1 MDKVYKLIW
10 QYFGYEHKSVGE
22 KYSHF
27 MSIIHKFTEEYGKEV
42 QNIIKDEIS
51 IYRNKPEILAVQT
64 LFWCMQEY
72 MNNQLK
78 GNMRFTWIPYIK
90 EFAEKLVK
98 FRHDR
103 QPLLKS
109 IYDKREELYASYLHD
124 EGGLNDLCTDIDPF
138 SVFGLFN
145 RGIRHENRI
154 NSTKVFKELLDIS
167 SDIPTDFEGVPI
179 MNNQKSYFFGYK
191 SRRGRKDIDNLWS
204 LFEKLIGNEDIEAIY
219 NTVIKQYGINVN
231 ITMALFWIRPNDFL
245 ALDSTNREMNK
256 EQLKYI
262 MKNKPKDLE
271 VEIFIHGAIC
281 FAFSG
286 RCFLSD
292 FLSCRSANLGD
303 CSQSCRWS
311 YNLYA
316 EEKNN
321 PGELMP
327 IETSEYGTSIF
338 SSKDLC
344 LIKEIPEIIEMGVDS
359 LKIEGRLKTEY
370 YVASVVNSYRN
381 AIDDY
386 EKDPENFDY
395 TKYLNELEKVKTRG
409 LTTFYFND
417 RSNKDIQE
425 YGGRQYN
432 ENYEFGG
439 KIIEY
444 NEEKSIIEI
453 KNKLQVGDTLE
464 LLVPNKIEPIEFKI
478 EKLWDIETEE
488 QIESVSPGVKGQK
501 VLMQIPVKCEKDW
514 ILRRKK

>member
-1 MDKVYKLIW
+1 MNKIELLAPAGSFEKAKIAYLYGADAVYCGTSSLSLRTRADMKDDDLEKTIKYAHSIGKKVYVTLNIFAW
-10 QYFGYEHKSVGE
+10 DE
-22 KYSHF
+22 KYEE
-27 MSIIHKFTEEYGKEV
+27 IIEMAKKLEILKPDGIIAADVGVIDVLKEYAPTV
-42 QNIIKDEIS
+42 PINVSTQANIISLRDC
-51 IYRNKPEILAVQT
+51 N
-64 LFWCMQEY
+64 FWYKQ
-72 MNNQLK
+72 
-78 GNMRFTWIPYIK
+78 G
-90 EFAEKLVK
+90 A
-98 FRHDR
+98 
-103 QPLLKS
+103 
-109 IYDKREELYASYLHD
+109 KR
-124 EGGLNDLCTDIDPF
+124 
-138 SVFGLFN
+138 V
-145 RGIRHENRI
+145 
-154 NSTKVFKELLDIS
+154 
-167 SDIPTDFEGVPI
+167 I
-179 MNNQKSYFFGYK
+179 MG
-191 SRRGRKDIDNLWS
+191 
-204 LFEKLIGNEDIEAIY
+204 
-219 NTVIKQYGINVN
+219 
-231 ITMALFWIRPNDFL
+231 
-245 ALDSTNREMNK
+245 REMNK

-262 MKNKPKDLE
+262 MENKPKDLE
-271 VEIFIHGAIC
+271 VEIFVHGAIC

-303 CSQSCRWS
+303 CAQSCRWS

-321 PGELMP
+321 PGEFMP

-386 EKDPENFDY
+386 EKDPEHYDY
-395 TKYLNELEKVKTRG
+395 TKYLKELDKVKTRG

-417 RSNKDIQE
+417 RKNKDIQE

-439 KIIEY
+439 KVVEY
-444 NEEKSIIEI
+444 GENKSLIEI

-464 LLVPNKIEPIEFKI
+464 LIVPNKIEPVEF
-478 EKLWDIETEE
+478 
-488 QIESVSPGVKGQK
+488 QIESLWDAETDEEIEAISPGVKGQK
-501 VLMQIPVKCEKDW
+501 VKMKLPIICKKDW